1 MELLL
6 IIFGFILVILG
17 SAWLYVSLVSQQKG
31 DYDKLVA
38 RITVLVKSGLKS
50 PAITELIKDA
60 REYECA
66 DLDMLED
73 LENEWQLNIK
83 DK

>member
-17 SAWLYVSLVSQQKG
+17 SAWLYVSLVKHQKE
-31 DYDKLVA
+31 DYDKLIA
-38 RITVLVKSGLKS
+38 RITVLVKNGLKS
-50 PAITELIKDA
+50 PAIAELIREA

-73 LENEWQLNIK
+73 LENEYNKQ
-83 DK
+83 